1 MNHMKRIQLFE
12 FEDFSWFPKSIRSC
26 MTNLIVV
33 FHKMTGTREVVQS
46 LLDKVLKKNNDRQL
60 VDLGS
65 GSGGIMPEVLA
76 GINAERDQKINLV
89 MTDRHPNPAM
99 VRRFNEDGDNGISY
113 QAKPLDAT
121 NLKEAPKGLK
131 TMMNSFHHMPPHVA
145 KSILKNAQENEQ
157 PIFIYEMGQNNIPL
171 VLWWLLLPVS
181 LLVLMIMVLLMTPF
195 VRPMTWQQLVFTYII
210 PIIPIC
216 YAWDGQASLV
226 RMYTFD
232 DVRTLI
238 GTNQNPNGYHWE
250 IAPAKKSNGKKLGYY
265 IWGNPMRK

>member
-1 MNHMKRIQLFE
+1 MKRIQLFE
-12 FEDFSWFPKSIRSC
+12 FEDFSWFPGAIRSS
-26 MTNLIVV
+26 MTKLIVV
-33 FHKMTGTREVVQS
+33 FHKLMGTREVVQD
-46 LLDKVLKKNNDRQL
+46 LLNKVLKKNNYRQL

-89 MTDRHPNPAM
+89 MTDRHPNPEM
-99 VRRFNEDGDNGISY
+99 VRRYNEDGDNGISY
-113 QAKPLDAT
+113 QTKPLDAAD
-121 NLKEAPKGLK
+121 LKDAPKGVK
-131 TMMNSFHHMPPHVA
+131 TMMNSFHHMPPMVA
-145 KSILKNAQENEQ
+145 KSILKNAEDNEQ

-171 VLWWLLLPVS
+171 VLWWLLLPIS

-226 RMYTFD
+226 RMYTFED
-232 DVRTLI
+232 IRELL
-238 GTNQNPNGYHWE
+238 GPNQHSNGYTWE
-250 IAPAKKSNGKKLGYY
+250 IQAATKSNGKKLGYY
-265 IWGNPMRK
+265 IWGNPARK